1 MRDIF
6 RLAYS
11 VQMKSGTDDTAE
23 MMLYGEIIPD
33 MPEGWKWSKEDK
45 SAADFDKAV
54 KSIKEKGAKKLLLRI
69 NSPGGVCTEAVAM
82 RAILANAGFNEVNI
96 RIEGL
101 CASAATDIATLP
113 GAHVAITEGS
123 EYMIHNPWTIAM
135 GNADDFEHAIE
146 RLRNIEKTSRQFYAA
161 KSGQSDEQIKEWM
174 DAETWFTAE
183 QAVENGFCDELLKA
197 EKEAPIAAC
206 VSSREMAVMRSLYHA
221 IPDGIEE
228 KVDDLPPEAEKPA
241 ETSVT
246 LPKTYADGGY
256 ITDSIRLFGDNAQE
270 FIGRLPTVAGIDA
283 TLSGM
288 CEDAKPA
295 VLTTVRHGKPDS
307 GEPSEI
313 NQTQEVDTMD
323 IKELTMEELREGNP
337 ALIEQ
342 IKQEAVN
349 SERERLSDIDAL
361 TIPGYEEMAE
371 QAKANGTSV
380 MDFQKQIVAAM
391 KKKGE
396 SFLASRQTETA
407 PAQEVIGGEPAHDD
421 EDQTV
426 NAMAK
431 EIAEYAESFTASAA
445 DGMF

>member
-33 MPEGWKWSKEDK
+33 TPEGWKWSKEDK

-54 KSIKEKGAKKLLLRI
+54 KAIKEKGAKKLLLRI

-82 RAILANAGFNEVNI
+82 RAILANAGFDEINI

-197 EKEAPIAAC
+197 KKEAPIAAC
-206 VSSREMAVMRSLYHA
+206 VSSREMAVMKSLYHA

-228 KVDDLPPEAEKPA
+228 KVDDLPPEAEKTA
-241 ETSVT
+241 EISVT
-246 LPKTYADGGY
+246 QPQTYAAGGY
-256 ITDSIRLFGDNAQE
+256 ITDSSICLIGDNAQE
-270 FIGRLPTVAGIDA
+270 FIGRLPTVASIDT
-283 TLSGM
+283 TLSRTL
-288 CEDAKPA
+288 EDAIPA
-295 VLTTVRHGKPDS
+295 ILTNVRHGKPDS

-313 NQTQEVDTMD
+313 NSQQEVDTMD

-342 IKQEAVN
+342 IAQEAVN
-349 SERERLSDIDAL
+349 AERERLSDIDAL
-361 TIPGYEEMAE
+361 TIPGYEEIAE

-391 KKKGE
+391 KKKGTD
-396 SFLASRQTETA
+396 FLKARVAETT
-407 PAQEVIGGEPAHDD
+407 PAQEITGGEPEREVDQKV
-421 EDQTV
+421 EDV
-426 NAMAK
+426 AK
-431 EIAEYAESFTASAA
+431 EIAGYAESYNGTT